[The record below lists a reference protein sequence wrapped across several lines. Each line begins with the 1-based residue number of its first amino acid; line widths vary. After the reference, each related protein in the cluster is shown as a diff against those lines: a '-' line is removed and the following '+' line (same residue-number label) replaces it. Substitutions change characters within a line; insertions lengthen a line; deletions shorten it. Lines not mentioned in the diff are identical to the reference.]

1 MSERTMQRET
11 GQPHHRPDFVDDLD
25 GTLRHAWACLARGVK
40 DRRSPFH
47 TPTIATL
54 GLDGRPRMRTVVLR
68 AVDAGAR
75 SLRFHT
81 DQRGLKSA
89 EIRND
94 PRVAVHV
101 YDGRGKFQL
110 RAEGIAHPHEADALA
125 QAAWEE
131 SQLMSRA
138 CYATQPAPGTRIGT
152 PGAFQLPQDETAI
165 SEGAE
170 NFSVVA
176 ILIERIETLCLD
188 HAGHRRA
195 EFDLTGDAT
204 RARWLVP

>member
-1 MSERTMQRET
+1 MSERTMRRET
-11 GQPHHRPDFVDDLD
+11 GQPYHRPDFVDDLD

-47 TPTIATL
+47 SPTIATL

-68 AVDAGAR
+68 AVCLETR
-75 SLRFHT
+75 QLRFHT

-94 PRVAVHV
+94 SRVGVHV

-110 RAEGIAHPHEADALA
+110 RAEGIAHLHEDDALA
-125 QAAWEE
+125 RAAWEE
-131 SQLMSRA
+131 SRLMSQA
-138 CYATQPAPGTRIGT
+138 CYATQPAPGTRIGV
-152 PGAFQLPQDETAI
+152 PGAFDLPEDAAAI
-165 SEGAE
+165 AAGAP
-170 NFSVVA
+170 NFSVVS
-176 ILIERIETLCLD
+176 ICLTEIETLYLD

-195 EFDLTGDAT
+195 RFVLDDDDQQAS
-204 RARWLVP
+204 WLVP

>member
-1 MSERTMQRET
+1 MSEKTMRRET
-11 GQPHHRPDFVDDLD
+11 GQPYHRPDFADDLD
-25 GTLRHAWACLARGVK
+25 ATLRHGWACLTRGVK

-54 GLDGRPRMRTVVLR
+54 GTDGRPRMRTVVLR
-68 AVDAGAR
+68 AVDVGAR

-101 YDGRGKFQL
+101 YDPRGKFQL
-110 RAEGIAHPHEADALA
+110 RGEGIAHLHETDPLA
-125 QAAWEE
+125 QAAWEN
-131 SQLMSRA
+131 SRMMSRA
-138 CYATQPAPGTRIGT
+138 CYATQPAPGTAIDA
-152 PGAFQLPQDETAI
+152 PDAFALPQDEAAI
-165 SEGAE
+165 GTGAQ
-170 NFSVVA
+170 NFSAVV
-176 ILIERIETLCLD
+176 ITLESIETLYLD

-195 EFDLTGDAT
+195 RFDLDPADPQ
-204 RARWLVP
+204 ARWLVP